1 MVPARPTRDQVP
13 ALLLILAGI
22 GLVLFAG
29 IQIYDHSRTQH
40 TYSISE
46 PDRDIYRYEELSDGG
61 QALVRTAHNTSGEA
75 AVSAEELDAAT
86 EFRPDYGSTIVAVD
100 DTYYCID
107 AHRGPRDDGGTVTSD
122 RGCENLIFGTGP
134 VVHDFESLSPQAQD
148 VVSQALADS
157 DNEVSIYGD
166 SPPEFE
172 GGSDAPSL
180 NEGIY
185 YIQYQGEYYQLDVV
199 SRGGLG
205 VAFLMQF
212 LFLAGFVGLCLA
224 VVGAVSFS
232 RRQVLVPTALL
243 VGLVL
248 VLGLFATRNADLLPL
263 EFVLFDLDIEF
274 VIIIVGLVVVWVAY
288 TRLR

>member
-22 GLVLFAG
+22 GIVLFAG
-29 IQIYDHSRTQH
+29 IQIYDYSRTQH
-40 TYSISE
+40 TYFISE
-46 PDRDIYRYEELSDGG
+46 PDRDIYRYGELSDGG
-61 QALVRTAHNTSGEA
+61 QELVRTAHNTSGET
-75 AVSAEELDAAT
+75 AVSGAELDAAT
-86 EFRPDYGSTIVAVD
+86 EFRPDSGPTIVAVD
-100 DTYYCID
+100 GTYYCID
-107 AHRGPRDDGGTVTSD
+107 ADRSPRDDGGTVTGD

-148 VVSQALADS
+148 VVSKTLADS

-205 VAFLMQF
+205 IAFLIQF
-212 LFLAGFVGLCLA
+212 LLFAGFVGLCLA

-232 RRQVLVPTALL
+232 RRQVWVPTVLL
-243 VGLVL
+243 VGLAL

-263 EFVLFDLDIEF
+263 EFVLFDLAIDF
-274 VIIIVGLVVVWVAY
+274 VIIVGGLVIVWVAY